1 VVSVHLVNDPRQA
14 AMLAAP
20 LRQRILEALDEPGS
34 ASTMAR
40 TLGLARQKVAYHVR
54 QLEEHGFVELVRE
67 EKRRGCTE
75 RIVRRTAQYL
85 VASPS
90 VLAPG
95 MDPRKLKDKFSS
107 SYLIALASRM
117 AQEVGEAQA
126 IAEKAGKPLPTLST
140 DVEIRLRSPQ
150 DREAFAEELLEA
162 IARLA
167 SKYHDDVHPGGLTY
181 RLVVGAHPIRA
192 SDELGGRRVLSPPC
206 PRAPAEVTNERPKG
220 ATLLCEAPRGAELSR
235 NSASANNP
243 TKRKP

>member
-1 VVSVHLVNDPRQA
+1 MATVQIVNDPRQA

-20 LRQRILEALDEPGS
+20 LRQRILEALAEPGS

-40 TLGLARQKVAYHVR
+40 SLGLPRQKVAYHVR

-67 EKRRGCTE
+67 EQRRGCKE

-85 VASPS
+85 VASPK

-95 MDPRKLKDKFSS
+95 LDPRKVKDKFSS

-126 IAEKAGKPLPTLST
+126 IAEKAGKRLPTLST
-140 DVEIRLRSPQ
+140 DVEIRLRSPRE
-150 DREAFAEELLEA
+150 REALAEELLEA

-167 SKYHDDVHPGGLTY
+167 AKYHDENHPDGRTY
-181 RLVVGAHPIRA
+181 RVVVAAHPIR
-192 SDELGGRRVLSPPC
+192 S
-206 PRAPAEVTNERPKG
+206 
-220 ATLLCEAPRGAELSR
+220 
-235 NSASANNP
+235 

>member
-1 VVSVHLVNDPRQA
+1 VPAVHLVNDPRQA

-20 LRQRILEALDEPGS
+20 LRQQILEALDEPGS
-34 ASTMAR
+34 ASTIAR

-54 QLEEHGFVELVRE
+54 QLEDHGFLELVRE
-67 EKRRGCTE
+67 EPRRGCTE

-126 IAEKAGKPLPTLST
+126 LAEKKGQALPTLST
-140 DVEIRLRSPQ
+140 DVEIRLSSPQ
-150 DREAFAEELLEA
+150 AREAFAEELLDVVT
-162 IARLA
+162 RLA
-167 SKYHDDVHPGGLTY
+167 AKYHDETHPDGRLY
-181 RLVVGAHPIRA
+181 RVVVGAHPIRPNKQ
-192 SDELGGRRVLSPPC
+192 V
-206 PRAPAEVTNERPKG
+206 
-220 ATLLCEAPRGAELSR
+220 
-235 NSASANNP
+235 
-243 TKRKP
+243 KRKS

>member
-1 VVSVHLVNDPRQA
+1 MAAVHLVNDPRQA

-20 LRQRILEALDEPGS
+20 LRQRILETLAEPGS

-54 QLEEHGFVELVRE
+54 QLEKHGFVELVRE
-67 EKRRGCTE
+67 EQRRGCKE

-85 VASPS
+85 VASPA
-90 VLAPG
+90 VLAPAL
-95 MDPRKLKDKFSS
+95 DPRKLKDKFSS

-126 IAEKAGKPLPTLST
+126 IAEKAGKRLPTLST
-140 DVEIRLRSPQ
+140 DVEIRLRSPRE
-150 DREAFAEELLEA
+150 REAFAEELLEA

-167 SKYHDDVHPGGLTY
+167 AKYHDENHPDGRTY
-181 RLVVGAHPIRA
+181 RVVVGAHPIR
-192 SDELGGRRVLSPPC
+192 S
-206 PRAPAEVTNERPKG
+206 
-220 ATLLCEAPRGAELSR
+220 
-235 NSASANNP
+235 

>member
-1 VVSVHLVNDPRQA
+1 
-14 AMLAAP
+14 MLAAP
-20 LRQRILEALDEPGS
+20 LRQRILEALAEPGS

-54 QLEEHGFVELVRE
+54 QLEKHGFVELVRE
-67 EKRRGCTE
+67 EQRRGCKE

-126 IAEKAGKPLPTLST
+126 IAERAGKRLPTLST
-140 DVEIRLRSPQ
+140 DVEIRLRSPRE
-150 DREAFAEELLEA
+150 REAFAEELLEA

-167 SKYHDDVHPGGLTY
+167 AKYHDEIHPDGRTY
-181 RLVVGAHPIRA
+181 RVVVGAHPIR
-192 SDELGGRRVLSPPC
+192 RTR
-206 PRAPAEVTNERPKG
+206 
-220 ATLLCEAPRGAELSR
+220 
-235 NSASANNP
+235 
-243 TKRKP
+243 RKP

>member
-1 VVSVHLVNDPRQA
+1 MATVHLVDDPRQA

-20 LRQRILEALDEPGS
+20 IRQRILEALAEPGS

-85 VASPS
+85 VASPN
-90 VLAPG
+90 VLAPR

-150 DREAFAEELLEA
+150 EREAFAQELLDA
-162 IARLA
+162 SRDSRRSITTRITRTAAPIVSSSARIPSAPAGRSRDTSPLPA
-167 SKYHDDVHPGGLTY
+167 RRTPPAGAEPLDRARRSAFPGLSQ
-181 RLVVGAHPIRA
+181 H
-192 SDELGGRRVLSPPC
+192 GRLSP
-206 PRAPAEVTNERPKG
+206 A
-220 ATLLCEAPRGAELSR
+220 
-235 NSASANNP
+235 
-243 TKRKP
+243 

>member
-1 VVSVHLVNDPRQA
+1 
-14 AMLAAP
+14 MLAAP

-34 ASTMAR
+34 ATTMAR
-40 TLGLARQKVAYHVR
+40 TFGLARQKVAYHVR

-85 VASPS
+85 VASPR

-107 SYLIALASRM
+107 SYLIAIASRM

-126 IAEKAGKPLPTLST
+126 IAEKKGKPLPTLST
-140 DVEIRLRSPQ
+140 DVEIRFRTARE
-150 DREAFAEELLEA
+150 REAFAEELLGE

-167 SKYHDDVHPGGLTY
+167 AKYHDETHPDGRRY
-181 RLVVGAHPIRA
+181 RVVVGAHPIR
-192 SDELGGRRVLSPPC
+192 STRRKS
-206 PRAPAEVTNERPKG
+206 
-220 ATLLCEAPRGAELSR
+220 
-235 NSASANNP
+235 
-243 TKRKP
+243 

>member
-1 VVSVHLVNDPRQA
+1 MTTVHLVNDPRQA
-14 AMLAAP
+14 AMLSAP
-20 LRQRILEALDEPGS
+20 LRQRILEALAEPGS

-40 TLGLARQKVAYHVR
+40 TLGLARQNMAYHA
-54 QLEEHGFVELVRE
+54 RE

-85 VASPS
+85 VASPK

-126 IAEKAGKPLPTLST
+126 IAEKAGKRLPTLST
-140 DVEIRLRSPQ
+140 DVEIRLRSPRE
-150 DREAFAEELLEA
+150 REAFGEELLEA

-167 SKYHDDVHPGGLTY
+167 AKYHDETHPDGRTY
-181 RLVVGAHPIRA
+181 RVVVGAHPIRP
-192 SDELGGRRVLSPPC
+192 S
-206 PRAPAEVTNERPKG
+206 
-220 ATLLCEAPRGAELSR
+220 
-235 NSASANNP
+235 
-243 TKRKP
+243 KRKP

>member
-1 VVSVHLVNDPRQA
+1 MKPKNTICLWFDKNAHEAARFYAATLENRKYFLSNGGRAARVLPMTTVHLVNDPRQA

-20 LRQRILEALDEPGS
+20 LRQRILETLAEPGS

-54 QLEEHGFVELVRE
+54 QLEKHGFVELVRE
-67 EKRRGCTE
+67 EQRRGCKE

-126 IAEKAGKPLPTLST
+126 IAEKAGKRLPTLST
-140 DVEIRLRSPQ
+140 DVEIRLRSPRE
-150 DREAFAEELLEA
+150 REAFAEELLEA
-162 IARLA
+162 IARA
-167 SKYHDDVHPGGLTY
+167 RQSGT
-181 RLVVGAHPIRA
+181 RRA
-192 SDELGGRRVLSPPC
+192 
-206 PRAPAEVTNERPKG
+206 
-220 ATLLCEAPRGAELSR
+220 
-235 NSASANNP
+235 
-243 TKRKP
+243 

>member
-1 VVSVHLVNDPRQA
+1 MAAAVHLVDDPRQA

-20 LRQRILEALDEPGS
+20 IRQRILETLAEPGS

-40 TLGLARQKVAYHVR
+40 TLGLPRQKVAYHVR
-54 QLEEHGFVELVRE
+54 QLEKHGFVELVRE
-67 EKRRGCTE
+67 EQRRGCTE

-85 VASPS
+85 VAAPS

-140 DVEIRLRSPQ
+140 DVEIRFRSPQ
-150 DREAFAEELLEA
+150 EREAFAEELLTA

-167 SKYHDDVHPGGLTY
+167 AKYHDDTHPDGRTY
-181 RLVVGAHPIRA
+181 RLVVGAHPIR
-192 SDELGGRRVLSPPC
+192 S
-206 PRAPAEVTNERPKG
+206 
-220 ATLLCEAPRGAELSR
+220 
-235 NSASANNP
+235 

>member
-1 VVSVHLVNDPRQA
+1 MATVHLVNDPRQA

-20 LRQRILEALDEPGS
+20 LRQRILEALAEPGS

-54 QLEEHGFVELVRE
+54 QLEKHGFVELVRE
-67 EKRRGCTE
+67 EQRRGCKE

-85 VASPS
+85 VASPC

-117 AQEVGEAQA
+117 AREVGEAQA
-126 IAEKAGKPLPTLST
+126 IAEKAGKRLPTLST
-140 DVEIRLRSPQ
+140 DVEIRLRSPRE
-150 DREAFAEELLEA
+150 REAFAEELLEA

-167 SKYHDDVHPGGLTY
+167 AKYHDEIHPDGRTY
-181 RLVVGAHPIRA
+181 RVVVGAHPIR
-192 SDELGGRRVLSPPC
+192 
-206 PRAPAEVTNERPKG
+206 
-220 ATLLCEAPRGAELSR
+220 
-235 NSASANNP
+235 P
-243 TKRKP
+243 TRRKP

>member
-1 VVSVHLVNDPRQA
+1 MVSVHLVDDPRQA

-20 LRQRILEALDEPGS
+20 LRQRILQALAEPGS
-34 ASTMAR
+34 ATTMAR

-85 VASPS
+85 VASPR

-107 SYLIALASRM
+107 SYLIALAARM

-140 DVEIRLRSPQ
+140 DVEIRFRTARE
-150 DREAFAEELLEA
+150 REAFAEELLGA

-167 SKYHDDVHPGGLTY
+167 AKYHDETYPDGRTY
-181 RLVVGAHPIRA
+181 RVVVGVHPIR
-192 SDELGGRRVLSPPC
+192 STRRKS
-206 PRAPAEVTNERPKG
+206 
-220 ATLLCEAPRGAELSR
+220 
-235 NSASANNP
+235 
-243 TKRKP
+243 

>member
-1 VVSVHLVNDPRQA
+1 MATVQIVSDPRQA

-20 LRQRILEALDEPGS
+20 LRQRILEALAEPGS

-40 TLGLARQKVAYHVR
+40 SLGLPRQKVAYHVR

-67 EKRRGCTE
+67 EQRRGCKE

-85 VASPS
+85 VASPK

-95 MDPRKLKDKFSS
+95 LDPRKLKDKFSS

-126 IAEKAGKPLPTLST
+126 IAEKAGKRLPTLST
-140 DVEIRLRSPQ
+140 DVEIRLRSPRE
-150 DREAFAEELLEA
+150 REAFAEELLEA

-167 SKYHDDVHPGGLTY
+167 AKYHDENHPDGRTY
-181 RLVVGAHPIRA
+181 RVVVAAHPIR
-192 SDELGGRRVLSPPC
+192 S
-206 PRAPAEVTNERPKG
+206 
-220 ATLLCEAPRGAELSR
+220 
-235 NSASANNP
+235 

>member
-1 VVSVHLVNDPRQA
+1 MTTVQLVNDPRQA

-20 LRQRILEALDEPGS
+20 LRQRILEALAEPGS

-54 QLEEHGFVELVRE
+54 QLEKHGFVELVRE
-67 EKRRGCTE
+67 EQRRGCKE

-117 AQEVGEAQA
+117 AQEVGEAHA
-126 IAEKAGKPLPTLST
+126 HSFHLRRNPL
-140 DVEIRLRSPQ
+140 
-150 DREAFAEELLEA
+150 AFA
-162 IARLA
+162 ARA
-167 SKYHDDVHPGGLTY
+167 RGL
-181 RLVVGAHPIRA
+181 RRRA
-192 SDELGGRRVLSPPC
+192 DRGDRATRGEV
-206 PRAPAEVTNERPKG
+206 PR
-220 ATLLCEAPRGAELSR
+220 
-235 NSASANNP
+235 
-243 TKRKP
+243 